1 MRSCWN
7 NFSVRNAS
15 STYVYIQM
23 ILVNFTS
30 YNNKDQ
36 ISYEKCLSYQ
46 LQCTILKEMT
56 LKTKL
61 LIENV

>member
-1 MRSCWN
+1 MRSWWN

-23 ILVNFTS
+23 ILVNFKS

-36 ISYEKCLSYQ
+36 INYEKCLSYQ
-46 LQCTILKEMT
+46 LQRTIQREMT
-56 LKTKL
+56 LKNKL